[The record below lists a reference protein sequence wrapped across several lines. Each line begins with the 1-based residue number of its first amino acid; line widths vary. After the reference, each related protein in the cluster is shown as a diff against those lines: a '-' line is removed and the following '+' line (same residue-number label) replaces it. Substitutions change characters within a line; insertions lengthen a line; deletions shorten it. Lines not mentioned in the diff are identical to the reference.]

1 MYQSLHTSVRAID
14 GHPLEVQVRTYEMH
28 EISEYGVASH
38 WSYKEGGSSKDSRF
52 EERMAWLRQLL
63 EWQRDITG
71 TEEFM
76 ENVTGD
82 LFQDQVFV
90 YTPKNEVRELPR
102 RLHSHRFRLPHP
114 YPAGPPMP
122 GR

>member
-14 GHPLEVQVRTYEMH
+14 DTLWRFRYAPTEMH

-38 WSYKEGGSSKDSRF
+38 WNYKEGGSSKDSRF

-90 YTPKNEVRELPR
+90 YTPKNEVRELPAG
-102 RLHSHRFRLPHP
+102 STPIDFRLPHS
-114 YPAGPPMP
+114 YPTGPPMP